1 MAIEYPH
8 ALEFARVI
16 VWDWIESIVR
26 PKDLLHGVEESEW
39 EEIVEMMAP
48 AVAAARNRAY
58 RASLQGR
65 SHDESGERLAALFV
79 DLVRT
84 KFAGRHDC

>member
-8 ALEFARVI
+8 ALEFARVM
-16 VWDWIESIVR
+16 VWDWIETIV
-26 PKDLLHGVEESEW
+26 KSTDLFGGIEESEW

-58 RASLQGR
+58 RAGLQGR

-84 KFAGRHDC
+84 KFAGQHDP